1 VKKGDL
7 RLPETLREE
16 LKNPLGILVR
26 GTPQE
31 TMADLRKFLG
41 EKKSKIL
48 ISVGDF
54 TSKNILEAGL
64 PLKVAVIDNRVM
76 RREIEPWFPSGW
88 KRLRVD
94 NPPAMI
100 KAKTWDVLE
109 EAIMLNRG
117 AVVIVEG
124 EEDLLTL
131 PVIVLAPT
139 GSVVVYGQPKEGI
152 VIVEVT
158 EERKQWS
165 LDFLEKMEGEE
176 HDED

>member
-1 VKKGDL
+1 MTVRKRDL
-7 RLPETLREE
+7 RLPDGLRDE
-16 LKNPLGILVR
+16 LKKPLGILVR

-31 TMADLRKFLG
+31 TMENLRKFLE
-41 EKKSKIL
+41 EKRFKIL

-54 TSKNILEAGL
+54 VSKNVLEAGL
-64 PLKVAVIDNRVM
+64 PLKVAVIDNKVM
-76 RREIEPWFPSGW
+76 RREIVPWFPSEW
-88 KRLRVD
+88 KSLRVE
-94 NPPAMI
+94 NPPATI
-100 KAKTWDVLE
+100 KAKAWVALE
-109 EAIMLNRG
+109 EAISLNRG

-165 LDFLEKMEGEE
+165 LDLLERMEEE
-176 HDED
+176 